1 MAVASSSSETRP
13 YKTPAASSFRFS
25 NLCGTVYRQGN
36 VAFTPDGNS
45 VVSPVGNRVS
55 VFDLVNNK
63 SRTLAFENRKNI
75 ARVALSPDASVLI
88 SVDEDGRAV
97 LVNFK
102 RSTVLHHFNFKK
114 PVRDIKFSPDGKR
127 IQVWH
132 TPSHLAREFAPF
144 NLHRTYTGHYDDV
157 LSIQWSAD
165 SRSLTCSRVPRFFLT
180 TSKDMT
186 ARLYT
191 LYPVEGY
198 RPKTFAGHRDSVLAA
213 YFSQDHKTV
222 SHLSL
227 SLAIPSQA
235 RPNSLVQIYTVSR
248 DGAVF
253 TWGKKEDDEE
263 DESDDDERA
272 PLGLTTHAVASTSSA
287 SEPDNTIPN
296 TRWGIKQRN
305 YFMQT
310 GSKVVSTTFHAP
322 SSLLIVGF
330 SNGVFGLWEMPSFTN
345 VHTLSVSQEKITSVA
360 VNPSGEWLAFGATK
374 LGQLLVWEWQS
385 ESYVLKQQGHFFD
398 MNTLSFSADGQQ
410 VATGGDDGKVKIW
423 NATSGFCFVT
433 FEDHSSAVSAVEFA
447 KQGQVVF
454 SASLDGT
461 VRAFDLIR
469 YRNFRTFTTP
479 APVQFNSLAVD
490 PSGEIVCAGG
500 TGDGFEIYMW
510 STQTGK
516 LIDVLAGHEGP
527 VSALAFSPLGDK
539 LVSAS
544 WDKSIRVWDVYG
556 RSSAVEPFRL
566 NGDALALAFRPD
578 GREVAVST
586 LDGQIALWDLR
597 NAVQRTLIE
606 GRKDISG
613 GRKAD
618 DRVTAANNSSG
629 KAFNSLSYTAD
640 GACLLAGGNSKHVCL
655 YDARDGVLLRR
666 FEISQNLS
674 LDGTQE
680 FLDSRNLTE
689 AGPRELI
696 DERGDLSDLEDRID
710 RSLPGA
716 RTGDL
721 SKRKYRPEAR
731 TKCVKFSP
739 TGRSWAAAS
748 TEGLLIYSLDDS
760 ISFDPFELDID
771 ITPASILETLHDERH
786 YLKALVMALRLN
798 ERALIQTV
806 YEAIPPSD
814 VPLLARQL
822 PPTYLEPVLRFL
834 GKQLESSPH
843 VEFHLVWIS
852 SLFAAHGR
860 LLRERSGDHAATFRG
875 LQKGLTDVQETIV
888 RLSDDN
894 SFTLQFLLDQQRRKH
909 AAERAAA
916 AEDVNARVEAAERGR
931 MEIEL

>member
-1 MAVASSSSETRP
+1 MAVASTSTAAAP
-13 YKTPAASSFRFS
+13 LYKTPAASSFRFS
-25 NLCGTVYRQGN
+25 NLCGTVYKQGN
-36 VAFTPDGNS
+36 VVFTPDGNS
-45 VVSPVGNRVS
+45 VISPVGNRVS

-75 ARVALSPDASVLI
+75 ARIALSPDATVLI
-88 SVDEDGRAV
+88 SVDEDGRAI

-114 PVRDIKFSPDGKR
+114 PVRDIKFSPDGKFIAATHGSK
-127 IQVWH
+127 IQVWQ

-144 NLHRTYTGHYDDV
+144 VLHREYTGHYDDV

-165 SRSLTCSRVPRFFLT
+165 SRFFLT

-198 RPKTFAGHRDSVLAA
+198 RPRTFAGHRDAVLAA
-213 YFSQDHKTV
+213 YFSQDHKT
-222 SHLSL
+222 
-227 SLAIPSQA
+227 
-235 RPNSLVQIYTVSR
+235 IYTVSR

-253 TWGKKEDDEE
+253 TWAKKEDDNEDSDDSSDE
-263 DESDDDERA
+263 DEAERL
-272 PLGLTTHAVASTSSA
+272 PLGAGPLASTSSG
-287 SEPDNTIPN
+287 PDNTIAH
-296 TRWGIKQRN
+296 TRWGIQQRH
-305 YFMQT
+305 YFMRVGT
-310 GSKVVSTTFHAP
+310 KVVSTTWHAA
-322 SSLLIVGF
+322 SNLLIVGF
-330 SNGVFGLWEMPSFTN
+330 SDGVFGLWEMPSFTN

-360 VNPSGEWLAFGATK
+360 VNPSGEWLAFGASK

-385 ESYVLKQQGHFFD
+385 ESYILKQQGHYFD
-398 MNTLSFSADGQQ
+398 MNTLSYSADGQQ

-433 FEDHSSAVSAVEFA
+433 FEDHASAVTAVEFA

-479 APVQFNSLAVD
+479 SPVQFNSLAVD

-516 LIDVLAGHEGP
+516 LIDLLAGHEGP
-527 VSALAFSPLGDK
+527 VSALAFSPLGDR

-544 WDKSIRVWDVYG
+544 WDKSIRVWDTYG
-556 RSSAVEPFRL
+556 RSTAVEPFPL
-566 NGDALALAFRPD
+566 KADALALAFRPD
-578 GREVAVST
+578 GKEIAVST
-586 LDGQIALWDLR
+586 LDGQISLWNVVDG
-597 NAVQRTLIE
+597 VQRTLIE

-613 GRKAD
+613 GRKVD

-640 GACLLAGGNSKHVCL
+640 GSCILAGGNSKHVCL

-666 FEISQNLS
+666 FQISQNLS

-689 AGPRELI
+689 SGPRELV
-696 DERGDLSDLEDRID
+696 DDRGELSDLEDRID
-710 RSLPGA
+710 KSLPGA
-716 RTGDL
+716 KGGDL
-721 SKRKYRPEAR
+721 SRRKYRPEAR
-731 TKCVKFSP
+731 TKSVKFSP

-760 ISFDPFELDID
+760 ITFDPFELDVD
-771 ITPASILETLHDERH
+771 ITPATILETLHEERH

-798 ERALIQTV
+798 ERPLLQTV
-806 YEAIPPSD
+806 YESIPPSAIA
-814 VPLLARQL
+814 LLARQL
-822 PPTYLEPVLRFL
+822 PVTYLEPVLRFL
-834 GKQLESSPH
+834 GVQLEKSPH

-852 SLFAAHGR
+852 SLFAAHGKHLR
-860 LLRERSGDHAATFRG
+860 LHSTQHAAIFRG
-875 LQKGLTDVQETIV
+875 LQKGLTDVQESIV
-888 RLSDDN
+888 KLSDEN
-894 SFTLQFLLDQQRRKH
+894 SFSLEFILDQQRTRQL
-909 AAERAAA
+909 ADEAEMANQVLGL
-916 AEDVNARVEAAERGR
+916 AEDQDSRLQTSERR
-931 MEIEL
+931 MQIEL

>member
-1 MAVASSSSETRP
+1 MAVASTSALAAP
-13 YKTPAASSFRFS
+13 LYKTPAASSFRFS
-25 NLCGTVYRQGN
+25 NLAGAVYTQGN
-36 VAFTPDGNS
+36 VLYTPDGNS
-45 VVSPVGNRVS
+45 VISPVGNRVS

-63 SRTLAFENRKNI
+63 SRTLSFENRKNI
-75 ARVALSPDASVLI
+75 ARIALSPDTTVLI

-102 RSTVLHHFNFKK
+102 RSTVLHHINFKK
-114 PVRDIKFSPDGKR
+114 PVRDIKFSPDGKF
-127 IQVWH
+127 IAVTHGSHVQVWH

-165 SRSLTCSRVPRFFLT
+165 SRFFLT
-180 TSKDMT
+180 TSKDMSG
-186 ARLYT
+186 RLYT

-213 YFSQDHKTV
+213 YFSQDHKT
-222 SHLSL
+222 
-227 SLAIPSQA
+227 
-235 RPNSLVQIYTVSR
+235 IYTVSR

-263 DESDDDERA
+263 DDDDSDDEQL
-272 PLGLTTHAVASTSSA
+272 PLGANAIASTSNG
-287 SEPDNTIPN
+287 PDNTIPN
-296 TRWGIKQRN
+296 TRWGIKERH

-310 GSKVVSTTFHAP
+310 GAKVVSTTFHAP
-322 SSLLIVGF
+322 SGLLIVGF

-360 VNPSGEWLAFGATK
+360 VNPTGEWLAFGASK

-385 ESYVLKQQGHFFD
+385 ESYVLKQQGHYFD
-398 MNTLSFSADGQQ
+398 MNTLSFSTDGQQ
-410 VATGGDDGKVKIW
+410 VVTGGDDGKVKIW

-433 FEDHSSAVSAVEFA
+433 FEDHSSAISAVEFA

-479 APVQFNSLAVD
+479 SPVQFNSLAVD

-516 LIDVLAGHEGP
+516 LIDILAGHEGP
-527 VSALAFSPLGDK
+527 VSALAFSPLGDR

-556 RSSAVEPFRL
+556 RSSAVEPFQL
-566 NGDALALAFRPD
+566 KADALALAFRPD
-578 GREVAVST
+578 GKEVAVST
-586 LDGQIALWDLR
+586 LDGQISFWDVQ
-597 NAVQRTLIE
+597 NGTQRTLIE

-629 KAFNSLSYTAD
+629 KSFNSLSYTAD
-640 GACLLAGGNSKHVCL
+640 GSCVLAGGSSKYVCL

-666 FEISQNLS
+666 FQISQNLS

-689 AGPRELI
+689 AGPRELL
-696 DERGDLSDLEDRID
+696 DDRGEAQDLDDRLD
-710 RSLPGA
+710 KTLPGV
-716 RTGDL
+716 RGGDA
-721 SKRKYRPEAR
+721 SRRKYRPEAR
-731 TKCVKFSP
+731 TKCVRFSP
-739 TGRSWAAAS
+739 TGRAWAAAS
-748 TEGLLIYSLDDS
+748 TEGLLVYSLDDD
-760 ISFDPFELDID
+760 ISFDPFELDVD
-771 ITPASILETLHDERH
+771 ITPDSIRETLFDDKH
-786 YLKALVMALRLN
+786 YLKALVMSLRLN
-798 ERALIQTV
+798 ERPLVQTV
-806 YEAIPPSD
+806 YEAIPPSA
-814 VPLLARQL
+814 VPLLCRQL
-822 PPTYLEPVLRFL
+822 PPTYLEPTLRFVAA
-834 GKQLESSPH
+834 QLEKSPH
-843 VEFHLVWIS
+843 IEFHLVWIS

-860 LLRERSGDHAATFRG
+860 GLYDRRGEHAATFRAI
-875 LQKGLTDVQETIV
+875 QKGLTDVQENIV
-888 RLSDDN
+888 KLSDDN
-894 SFTLQFLLDQQRRKH
+894 SFTLDFLLDQQKRRQE
-909 AAERAAA
+909 ADEAAA
-916 AEDVNARVEAAERGR
+916 MEDGAWDLLAGAGRR

>member
-1 MAVASSSSETRP
+1 MAVASTSSAP
-13 YKTPAASSFRFS
+13 LYKTPAASSFRFS
-25 NLCGTVYRQGN
+25 NLCGTVYKQGN

-45 VVSPVGNRVS
+45 VISPVGNRVS
-55 VFDLVNNK
+55 VFDLVTNK

-75 ARVALSPDASVLI
+75 ARIALSPDANVLI

-114 PVRDIKFSPDGKR
+114 PVRDIKFSPDGKF
-127 IQVWH
+127 IAATHGSKVQVWQ

-144 NLHRTYTGHYDDV
+144 VLHREYTGHYDDV
-157 LSIQWSAD
+157 LSITWSAD
-165 SRSLTCSRVPRFFLT
+165 SRFFLT

-198 RPKTFAGHRDSVLAA
+198 RPRTFAGHRDAVLAA
-213 YFSQDHKTV
+213 YFSEDHKT
-222 SHLSL
+222 
-227 SLAIPSQA
+227 
-235 RPNSLVQIYTVSR
+235 IYTVAR

-253 TWGKKEDDEE
+253 TWARKEDEDEDEDDSEDEE
-263 DESDDDERA
+263 RL
-272 PLGLTTHAVASTSSA
+272 PLGAGPLASTSTG
-287 SEPDNTIPN
+287 PDNTIAH
-296 TRWGIKQRN
+296 TRWGIQQRH
-305 YFMQT
+305 YFMRVGT
-310 GSKVVSTTFHAP
+310 RVVSTTWHAA
-322 SSLLIVGF
+322 SNLLIVGF
-330 SNGVFGLWEMPSFTN
+330 SDGVFGLWEMPSFTN

-360 VNPSGEWLAFGATK
+360 VNPTGEWLAFGASK

-385 ESYVLKQQGHFFD
+385 ESYILKQQGHYFD

-433 FEDHSSAVSAVEFA
+433 FEDHASAVTAVDFA

-516 LIDVLAGHEGP
+516 LIDILAGHEGP
-527 VSALAFSPLGDK
+527 VSALAFSPLGDR

-544 WDKSIRVWDVYG
+544 WDKSIRVWDTYG
-556 RSSAVEPFRL
+556 RSTAVEPFPL
-566 NGDALALAFRPD
+566 KADALALAFRPD
-578 GREVAVST
+578 GKEVAVST
-586 LDGQIALWDLR
+586 LDGQISLWNVVDG
-597 NAVQRTLIE
+597 VQRTLIE

-613 GRKAD
+613 GRKVD

-640 GACLLAGGNSKHVCL
+640 GSCLLAGGNSKHVCL

-666 FEISQNLS
+666 FQISQNLS

-689 AGPRELI
+689 SGPRELI
-696 DERGDLSDLEDRID
+696 DDRGELSDLEDRVD
-710 RSLPGA
+710 KSLPGA
-716 RTGDL
+716 RGGDL
-721 SKRKYRPEAR
+721 SRRKYRPEAR
-731 TKCVKFSP
+731 TKSVRFSP

-760 ISFDPFELDID
+760 ITFDPFELDVD
-771 ITPASILETLHDERH
+771 ITPATILETLNEERH
-786 YLKALVMALRLN
+786 YLKAFVMALRLN
-798 ERALIQTV
+798 ERPLIQTV
-806 YEAIPPSD
+806 YESIPPSAIS
-814 VPLLARQL
+814 LLARQL
-822 PPTYLEPVLRFL
+822 PVTYLEPVLRFL
-834 GKQLESSPH
+834 GTQLEKSPH
-843 VEFHLVWIS
+843 IEFHLVWVS
-852 SLFAAHGR
+852 ALFAAHGKHLR
-860 LLRERSGDHAATFRG
+860 LHSTQHAATFRG
-875 LQKGLTDVQETIV
+875 LQKGLTDVQESIV
-888 RLSDDN
+888 KLSDEN
-894 SFTLQFLLDQQRRKH
+894 SFSLEFILDQQRTRQLADEAEERQALGMTDG
-909 AAERAAA
+909 AATEPNG
-916 AEDVNARVEAAERGR
+916 VNGFAGR
-931 MEIEL
+931 RMAIDL

>member
-1 MAVASSSSETRP
+1 MAVASTSQLAP
-13 YKTPAASSFRFS
+13 AYKTPAASSFRFS
-25 NLCGTVYRQGN
+25 NLAGAVYTAGN
-36 VAFTPDGNS
+36 VLYTPDGNS
-45 VVSPVGNRVS
+45 VISPVGNRVS

-63 SRTLAFENRKNI
+63 SRTLSFENRKNI
-75 ARVALSPDASVLI
+75 ARLALSPDATVLI
-88 SVDEDGRAV
+88 SVDEDGRAI
-97 LVNFK
+97 LVNFR
-102 RSTVLHHFNFKK
+102 RSTLLHHFNFKK
-114 PVRDIKFSPDGKR
+114 PVRDIQFSPDGKF
-127 IQVWH
+127 IAVTHGSQVQVWH

-144 NLHRTYTGHYDDV
+144 NLHRTYTGHYGDV

-165 SRSLTCSRVPRFFLT
+165 SRFFLT

-186 ARLYT
+186 GRLYT

-213 YFSQDHKTV
+213 YFSKDHKT
-222 SHLSL
+222 
-227 SLAIPSQA
+227 
-235 RPNSLVQIYTVSR
+235 IYTVSR

-263 DESDDDERA
+263 DESEDEDM
-272 PLGLTTHAVASTSSA
+272 PLGSTANAVASTSTG
-287 SEPDNTIPN
+287 PDNTIAN
-296 TRWGIKQRN
+296 TRWGIKERH

-310 GSKVVSTTFHAP
+310 PAKVVSTTFHAP
-322 SSLLIVGF
+322 SNLLVVGF
-330 SNGVFGLWEMPSFTN
+330 SNGVFGLWEMPSFTS

-360 VNPSGEWLAFGATK
+360 INPSGEWLAFGASK

-385 ESYVLKQQGHFFD
+385 ESYVLKQQGHYFD

-423 NATSGFCFVT
+423 NSTSGFCFVT
-433 FEDHSSAVSAVEFA
+433 FEDHSSAISAVEFA

-479 APVQFNSLAVD
+479 SPVQFNSLAVD

-516 LIDVLAGHEGP
+516 LVDVLAGHEGP
-527 VSALAFSPLGDK
+527 VAALAFSPTGDR

-556 RSSAVEPFRL
+556 RSSAVEPFQL
-566 NGDALALAFRPD
+566 KADALALAFRPD
-578 GREVAVST
+578 GKEVAVST
-586 LDGQIALWDLR
+586 LDGQISFWDVQ
-597 NAVQRTLIE
+597 AGTQRTLIE

-640 GACLLAGGNSKHVCL
+640 GSCLLAGGSSKHVCL

-666 FEISQNLS
+666 FQISQNLS

-689 AGPRELI
+689 AGPRELL
-696 DERGDLSDLEDRID
+696 DDRGDAEDLDDRLD
-710 RSLPGA
+710 KTLPGV
-716 RTGDL
+716 RGGDA
-721 SKRKYRPEAR
+721 SRRKYRPEAR
-731 TKCVKFSP
+731 TKCVRFSP

-748 TEGLLIYSLDDS
+748 TEGLLVYSLDDD
-760 ISFDPFELDID
+760 ISFDPFELDVD
-771 ITPASILETLHDERH
+771 ITPSSIRETLAEKH
-786 YLKALVMALRLN
+786 YLKALVMSFRLN
-798 ERALIQTV
+798 ERPLIQTV
-806 YEAIPPSD
+806 YEAIPPSA

-822 PPTYLEPVLRFL
+822 PATYLEPTVRFL
-834 GKQLESSPH
+834 ASQLDKSPH

-860 LLRERSGDHAATFRG
+860 ALQQSRGEHAATFRAI
-875 LQKGLTDVQETIV
+875 QKGLTDVQESIV
-888 RLSDDN
+888 RLSEEN
-894 SFTLQFLLDQQRRKH
+894 SFSLEFLLDQQQRRQQ
-909 AAERAAA
+909 AEE
-916 AEDVNARVEAAERGR
+916 AEARENGEEPLGAR

>member
-1 MAVASSSSETRP
+1 MAVASTSAAAAT
-13 YKTPAASSFRFS
+13 KTPSSGFRFA
-25 NLCGTVYRQGN
+25 NLAGTVYKQGN

-45 VVSPVGNRVS
+45 VISPVGNRVS

-63 SRTLAFENRKNI
+63 SRTLAFENRKNVSRI
-75 ARVALSPDASVLI
+75 ALSPDATVLI

-114 PVRDIKFSPDGKR
+114 PVRDIKFSPDGKF
-127 IQVWH
+127 IAVTHGSHVQVWQ

-144 NLHRTYTGHYDDV
+144 VLHRTYTGHYDDV

-165 SRSLTCSRVPRFFLT
+165 SRFFLT

-186 ARLYT
+186 GRLYT

-213 YFSQDHKTV
+213 YFSQDHKT
-222 SHLSL
+222 
-227 SLAIPSQA
+227 
-235 RPNSLVQIYTVSR
+235 IYTVSR

-253 TWGKKEDDEE
+253 TWAKKEDDEE
-263 DESDDDERA
+263 SDEESDDEQLAAIA
-272 PLGLTTHAVASTSSA
+272 PEASTSNG
-287 SEPDNTIPN
+287 PDNTIAR
-296 TRWGIKQRN
+296 TRWGVKERH
-305 YFMQT
+305 YFMRVGT
-310 GSKVVSTTFHAP
+310 RVVSTTWHAA
-322 SSLLIVGF
+322 SNLLIVGF
-330 SNGVFGLWEMPSFTN
+330 SDGVFGLWEMPSFTN

-360 VNPSGEWLAFGATK
+360 VNPTGEWLAFGASK

-385 ESYVLKQQGHFFD
+385 ESYVLKQQGHYFD
-398 MNTLSFSADGQQ
+398 MNTLSYSTDGQQ
-410 VATGGDDGKVKIW
+410 IATGGDDGKVKIW

-433 FEDHSSAVSAVEFA
+433 FEDHSSSVAAVEFA

-479 APVQFNSLAVD
+479 QPVQFNSLAVD

-516 LIDVLAGHEGP
+516 LIDVLSGHEGP
-527 VSALAFSPLGDK
+527 VSALAFSPLGDR

-544 WDKSIRVWDVYG
+544 WDKSIRVWDTYG
-556 RSSAVEPFRL
+556 RSTAVEPFQL
-566 NGDALALAFRPD
+566 KADALALAFRPD
-578 GREVAVST
+578 GKEVAVST
-586 LDGQIALWDLR
+586 LDGQISFWNVVDGT
-597 NAVQRTLIE
+597 QRTLIE

-629 KAFNSLSYTAD
+629 KAFTSLSYTAD
-640 GACLLAGGNSKHVCL
+640 GSCVLAGGNSKHVCL

-666 FEISQNLS
+666 FTITQNLS

-689 AGPRELI
+689 AGARELL
-696 DERGDLSDLEDRID
+696 DDRGDLSDLDDRLD
-710 RSLPGA
+710 KSLPGA
-716 RTGDL
+716 RNGDM

-731 TKCVKFSP
+731 TKSVRFSP

-760 ISFDPFELDID
+760 LTFDPFELDVD
-771 ITPASILETLHDERH
+771 ITPSSILETLQEERH
-786 YLKALVMALRLN
+786 YLKAFVMSLKLN
-798 ERALIQTV
+798 ERPLIQTV
-806 YEAIPPSD
+806 YEAIPPSA
-814 VPLLARQL
+814 VALLARQL
-822 PPTYLEPVLRFL
+822 PAAYLAATLRFVAS
-834 GKQLESSPH
+834 QLEKSPH

-852 SLFAAHGR
+852 ALFAAHGKT
-860 LLRERSGDHAATFRG
+860 LRANQGEHAAVLRAVHKG
-875 LQKGLTDVQETIV
+875 LQDVQESVV
-888 RLSDDN
+888 RLSDEN
-894 SFTLQFLLDQQRRKH
+894 TFSLEYVLDQQRRKEES
-909 AAERAAA
+909 ERAAA
-916 AEDVNARVEAAERGR
+916 DAYEAGAAGAQTVP
-931 MEIEL
+931 MEIQL